1 MNKKINIFLLLL
13 ILLLESCGS
22 WDEVKKGLTG
32 AKTSSTDEFL
42 VEKKDPLVKP
52 PNFEDLPVPGSNTGN
67 VVSSEKDT
75 ELQSLQSL
83 ESNEESYEAADTG
96 STESNILKRIKKG
109 LILHPWESK
118 PFAGTSGD

>member
-42 VEKKDPLVKP
+42 VEKKDPLIKP
-52 PNFEDLPVPGSNTGN
+52 PNFEELPVPGSNTDN
-67 VVSSEKDT
+67 VQSLEYDT
-75 ELQSLQSL
+75 ELQSLKNL
-83 ESNEESYEAADTG
+83 EIEQESYELEESG
-96 STESNILKRIKKG
+96 STESNILKRIRKK
-109 LILHPWESK
+109 
-118 PFAGTSGD
+118 

>member
-52 PNFEDLPVPGSNTGN
+52 PNFEELPVPGSNTEN
-67 VVSSEKDT
+67 IVSSEEDS
-75 ELQSLQSL
+75 ELQSLTSL
-83 ESNEESYEAADTG
+83 NSEEESYEPAETG
-96 STESNILKRIKKG
+96 STEGNILKRIKK
-109 LILHPWESK
+109 K
-118 PFAGTSGD
+118 